1 MKRTIT
7 ESEFIDGFKGSYADS
22 FTYEGKKA
30 LFEYFEQ
37 MEEDTGFDMEFD
49 PIAIHCEY
57 TEYDDFAE
65 FLEEY
70 EDYAKEHN
78 IKEIDDIAEH
88 TQLIYATSSEASSVK
103 SFIIQQF

>member
-7 ESEFIDGFKGSYADS
+7 EHEFIDGFKGSCTDS

-57 TEYDDFAE
+57 TEYNGFDDWQQDYGDDNDINNVDDLQE
-65 FLEEY
+65 FTEVIQFSGEF
-70 EDYAKEHN
+70 DN
-78 IKEIDDIAEH
+78 M
-88 TQLIYATSSEASSVK
+88 
-103 SFIIQQF
+103 IIVQDF